1 MEIYVPSWVILKI
14 AVSDNKP
21 MDAIVTMMR
30 SAKIPHFRVRLGK
43 RKKKA
48 IKKIGEIFTEIVECG
63 ICATIFETDTNREI
77 KNGIGRTIIFA
88 SAEKNNPSSK
98 YINRRK
104 MTIMAMGTTIRLEKI
119 ARVGNR

>member
-1 MEIYVPSWVILKI
+1 MEINVPSWVILKTV
-14 AVSDNKP
+14 VSENRLI
-21 MDAIVTMMR
+21 DAIVAMMR
-30 SAKIPHFRVRLGK
+30 NAKIPNFRVRLGN

-77 KNGIGRTIIFA
+77 RNGIGRTIIFA

-104 MTIMAMGTTIRLEKI
+104 MTIVAMGTIIRLEKT